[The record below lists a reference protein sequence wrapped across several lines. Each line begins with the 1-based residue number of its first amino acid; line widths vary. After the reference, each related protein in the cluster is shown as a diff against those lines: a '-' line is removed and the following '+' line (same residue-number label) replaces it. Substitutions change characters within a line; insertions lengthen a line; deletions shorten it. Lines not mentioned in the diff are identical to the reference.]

1 MISIEFNQHT
11 ADEYLRSY
19 LKNLGE
25 PVEAWD
31 TRSAGE
37 DLLDY
42 MEVHGVASF
51 EDVPKDVITKLLSK
65 WDRQDAYSQDMA
77 ERSWNP
83 LW

>member
-1 MISIEFNQHT
+1 MSIELNPRT

-25 PVEAWD
+25 PAGAWD
-31 TRSAGE
+31 TYSAGE
-37 DLLDY
+37 DLLDF
-42 MEVHGVASF
+42 MEALNIKSF
-51 EDVPKDVITKLLSK
+51 EDVPENIITKLLSK

-77 ERSWNP
+77 EQSWNP